1 MEPWIKCRFLV
12 SRPLDGERVDLLGAD
27 VAGEDQRIV
36 RGDAHW
42 RRRPAQ
48 VLQADDGFRLA
59 IGDADAHRRR
69 GRTSGY
75 NEHRFQIPGR
85 DPADQGGGKQ
95 FSLFPRPEIE
105 KRKLP
110 RGLHGHQFVLTEEY
124 ARAKPDEDGTTVMFP
139 LLRSRIRS
147 SMTPAE
153 SSAGSLWSSDD
164 HTMRYRLP
172 LNNN

>member
-1 MEPWIKCRFLV
+1 MDPWIKCRFLV

-110 RGLHGHQFVLTEEY
+110 RGLHGHQFVLTDEY
-124 ARAKPDEDGTTVMFP
+124 ARAKPIRGWDNGDVP
-139 LLRSRIRS
+139 AAQVQNPQLHDARRIVS
-147 SMTPAE
+147 WQ
-153 SSAGSLWSSDD
+153 SLVK
-164 HTMRYRLP
+164 
-172 LNNN
+172 